1 MAGAMCVRAELDL
14 DWLEEDP
21 GAPQVW
27 VWAWISFWGEN
38 MEEFLVVSVSSCLAV
53 ALSGFF
59 EF

>member
-1 MAGAMCVRAELDL
+1 MCVRAELDL
-14 DWLEEDP
+14 DWLEEDS